1 MKKFFTILIAFLLVI
16 VGFIVWSK
24 VSAPAAGQSRTPSN
38 LVSANGIHR
47 HPQLEIYFRG
57 EKQEIPA
64 NIGLGAVHQPMHT
77 HAEDSARGI
86 IHLEFG
92 SIVREDDLRL
102 GRFFSVWGKEM
113 RSLGANMKMSVNGKE
128 NTEYEEYI
136 MRDQDKVE
144 LRYE

>member
-1 MKKFFTILIAFLLVI
+1 
-16 VGFIVWSK
+16 
-24 VSAPAAGQSRTPSN
+24 N
-38 LVSANGIHR
+38 LVSASGIHW

>member
-16 VGFIVWSK
+16 VGFIVWSR
-24 VSAPAAGQSRTPSN
+24 VSGPAAGQSRARSN
-38 LVSANGIHR
+38 LVSASGIHW
-47 HPQLEIYFRG
+47 HPQLEIYVRG
-57 EKQEIPA
+57 EKQEIPP
-64 NIGLGAVHQPMHT
+64 N
-77 HAEDSARGI
+77 AEDSARGI

-92 SIVREDDLRL
+92 SSVREDDLRL
-102 GRFFSVWGKEM
+102 GRFFSVWGKDM
-113 RSLGANMKMSVNGKE
+113 RSLGANIKMSVNGKE